1 MATYQQILTK
11 INGITD
17 NGNNT
22 AAEVRSVLTDMLN
35 FSGEGF
41 EFATPDLIDQFGYYY
56 HFSFKGIK
64 KQCCNLYVMI
74 HLKNSTTTTSGN
86 QTIMH
91 EISNEDFELL
101 RPFMPFY
108 NYRGSGSDNGFL
120 VYVVP
125 GTQGRPVTLN
135 MVLAR
140 FENRNYIFFGA
151 QLEPG
156 ETISTAVAVNFKAFS
171 APTAAT
177 GNNKK
182 DAEAF
187 LKSVKN
193 NFTADNIK

>member
-41 EFATPDLIDQFGYYY
+41 EFATPDLIDQFGYLY

-64 KQCCNLYVMI
+64 KQCCNLYF
-74 HLKNSTTTTSGN
+74 LLYFKPSNTTGN

-91 EISNEDFELL
+91 EITDGDFELL

-120 VYVVP
+120 AYVVP
-125 GTQGRPVTLN
+125 GAQGRPVTLN
-135 MVLAR
+135 MALAR
-140 FENRNYIFFGA
+140 LENRNYIFFGA

-156 ETISTAVAVNFKAFS
+156 ETISTAVAVNFKPFS

-182 DAEAF
+182 DIEAF

-193 NFTADNIK
+193 NFTVDNIK

>member
-1 MATYQQILTK
+1 MATHQQILTK

-41 EFATPDLIDQFGYYY
+41 EFSTPDLVDQFGYYY

-64 KQCCNLYVMI
+64 KQCCNLYVLI
-74 HLKNSTTTTSGN
+74 YLKNTTTTGN
-86 QTIMH
+86 QSIMH

-108 NYRGSGSDNGFL
+108 NFRGSDSDNGIL
-120 VYVVP
+120 AYAVP
-125 GTQGRPVTLN
+125 GTQGRPLTLGLCL
-135 MVLAR
+135 MR
-140 FENRNYIFFGA
+140 YENRNYIYFGVE
-151 QLEPG
+151 LEPG
-156 ETISTAVAVNFKAFS
+156 ESISTALAVNFKPFS

-177 GNNKK
+177 GNTKK
-182 DAEAF
+182 DIEAF
-187 LKSVKN
+187 LKSFRTDFK
-193 NFTADNIK
+193 TDTIK

>member
-41 EFATPDLIDQFGYYY
+41 EFGTPDLIDQFGYYY
-56 HFSFKGIK
+56 HFSFKGIN
-64 KQCCNLYVMI
+64 KQCCNLYLMF
-74 HLKNSTTTTSGN
+74 HLKNSTTAGN

-108 NYRGSGSDNGFL
+108 NFRGSGSDNGFL
-120 VYVVP
+120 AYTVP
-125 GTQGRPVTLN
+125 AGEGRPVTLN
-135 MVLAR
+135 LCLAR
-140 FENRNYIFFGA
+140 YENRNYILFGVE
-151 QLEPG
+151 LEPG
-156 ETISTAVAVNFKAFS
+156 ETVSTAVAVNFKAFS

-177 GNNKK
+177 GNTKK
-182 DAEAF
+182 DASAF
-187 LKSVKN
+187 MKSIVNDLKPE
-193 NFTADNIK
+193 DIK

>member
-1 MATYQQILTK
+1 MATHQQILTK

-41 EFATPDLIDQFGYYY
+41 EFSTPDLVDQFGYYY

-64 KQCCNLYVMI
+64 KQCCNLYVMF
-74 HLKNSTTTTSGN
+74 HLKNTTTAGN

-120 VYVVP
+120 AYIVP
-125 GTQGRPVTLN
+125 GVQGRAITLN
-135 MVLAR
+135 TCLAR
-140 FENRNYIFFGA
+140 LENRNYIFFGIE
-151 QLEPG
+151 LEPG
-156 ETISTAVAVNFKAFS
+156 ESVSTAVAVNFKPFS

-177 GNNKK
+177 GSTKK
-182 DAEAF
+182 DVDAF
-187 LKSVKN
+187 MKN
-193 NFTADNIK
+193 VRADFKTDTIR